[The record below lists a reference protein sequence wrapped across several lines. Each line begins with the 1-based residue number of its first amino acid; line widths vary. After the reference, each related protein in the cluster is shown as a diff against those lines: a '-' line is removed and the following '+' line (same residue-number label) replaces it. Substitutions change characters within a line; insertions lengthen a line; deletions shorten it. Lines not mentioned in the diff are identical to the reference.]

1 MMNLNAALRSLVF
14 YPLFLR
20 QAMFSRLT
28 TRSLRFNRGVIAL
41 GVAMVASAVFSASAM
56 AEKTFVSIGT
66 GGPTGVYFIAG
77 NEICQLMNRAAA
89 KAQETGGPV
98 IRCNA
103 PASGGSIYN
112 LNALK
117 TGDLDF
123 GVVQSDWQF
132 HAFNGS
138 DKFDGQKFEDLRA
151 VFSLHA
157 EPFQI
162 LVAKNSGI
170 TSWDDLKGKRVNIG
184 NAGSGQRGT
193 FETLL
198 KAYGVEKDFFSLA
211 SELNSTEQSGA
222 LCNGNIDAFGYSV
235 GFPNAGVAQAA
246 DGCGAMIISLE
257 GEPVKQLVSERPY
270 YSFARIPRGT
280 YSTVKEDVV
289 TFGVMATLVTKADQ
303 PDDVVYALVKAVFDG
318 LEDMKQYHPVFKTLD
333 PKVMIK
339 HGLSAPLHPGA
350 LKYYKE
356 RGWLE

>member
-1 MMNLNAALRSLVF
+1 MDNQGSQFNHT
-14 YPLFLR
+14 R
-20 QAMFSRLT
+20 QMFGRHW
-28 TRSLRFNRGVIAL
+28 RFW
-41 GVAMVASAVFSASAM
+41 SAVVPVIIVAGGMMM
-56 AEKTFVSIGT
+56 AAAVAYAKKTFVSIGT

-89 KAQETGGPV
+89 KVAEAGGDV

-112 LNALK
+112 LNALRSK
-117 TGDLDF
+117 DLDF
-123 GVVQSDWQF
+123 GIVQSDWQF

-138 DKFDGQKFEDLRA
+138 NKFEGQTFEDLRA

-162 LVAKNSGI
+162 LVAKNSAI
-170 TSWDDLKGKRVNIG
+170 KSWADLQGKRVNIG
-184 NAGSGQRGT
+184 NSGSGQRGT

-198 KAYGVEKDFFSLA
+198 TAYGLDTSYFALA

-246 DGCGAMIISLE
+246 DGCGASIIPLD
-257 GEPVKQLVSERPY
+257 GEPVKKLVADRPY

-280 YSTVKEDVV
+280 YSTIGEDVV
-289 TFGVMATLVTKADQ
+289 TFGVRATLVTRADLS
-303 PDDVVYALVKAVFDG
+303 DDVVYTLVKAVFEG
-318 LEDMKQYHPVFKTLD
+318 LEDMRRYHPVFKTLD

-350 LKYYKE
+350 VRYYKE
-356 RGWLE
+356 KGWM

>member
-1 MMNLNAALRSLVF
+1 MLNLLNSKLSSVALKPGCRALAVLLAGLFCFSQPGLV
-14 YPLFLR
+14 
-20 QAMFSRLT
+20 
-28 TRSLRFNRGVIAL
+28 
-41 GVAMVASAVFSASAM
+41 
-56 AEKTFVSIGT
+56 EKPFVPMGT

-77 NEICQLMNRAAA
+77 NEICQLMNRAAGEAA
-89 KAQETGGPV
+89 KEGGDV

-112 LNALK
+112 LNALRSK
-117 TGDLDF
+117 DLDF
-123 GVVQSDWQF
+123 GVVQSDWQY
-132 HAFNGS
+132 HAFHGS
-138 DKFDGQKFEDLRA
+138 DKFQGQKFDDLRA
-151 VFSLHA
+151 VFSLHS

-170 TSWDDLKGKRVNIG
+170 DSWADLKGKRVNVG

-193 FETLL
+193 FETLMQI
-198 KAYGVEKDFFSLA
+198 YGVDKTFFSLA

-246 DGCGAMIISLE
+246 DGCEARIIPLD
-257 GEPVKQLVSERPY
+257 GEPVKKLVSERPY

-280 YSTVKEDVV
+280 YSTIKQDIV
-289 TFGVMATLVTKADQ
+289 TFGVMATLVTRADQ

-318 LEDMKQYHPVFKTLD
+318 LEDMKQYHPVFRTLD

-350 LKYYKE
+350 IKYYKE
-356 RGWLE
+356 KGWLE